1 MNDNLYNEITI
12 VIVLYEEEF
21 ELINRCLNNIKNF
34 NIIIIDNA
42 GNKKLKNKLIKKF
55 NILKYILNP
64 KNVGYSKAVNQGIN
78 LCMTEYVFVF
88 QSIEVIKLLHKK

>member
-34 NIIIIDNA
+34 NIIIFHVKI
-42 GNKKLKNKLIKKF
+42 
-55 NILKYILNP
+55 
-64 KNVGYSKAVNQGIN
+64 IN
-78 LCMTEYVFVF
+78 
-88 QSIEVIKLLHKK
+88 